1 MENRGVINRHRHR
14 LSYFVELSAND
25 IITEVIFGAF
35 REEHRERLVPFVGV
49 TVFVKSELTTP
60 LYADFGFVVFC
71 FLARISRQP
80 LHETLING
88 FLDENSF
95 WNARLRRERIAVL
108 QNELRLL
115 RQKYEEDTRRYEMLS
130 QRHELERVAREK
142 YHMKRADEDIFVI
155 YDAEKEQQP
164 QPDSM
169 AYMPIER

>member
-1 MENRGVINRHRHR
+1 MKSLSTIWKHLRR
-14 LSYFVELSAND
+14 LKYVVVL
-25 IITEVIFGAF
+25 AF
-35 REEHRERLVPFVGV
+35 IV
-49 TVFVKSELTTP
+49 
-60 LYADFGFVVFC
+60 
-71 FLARISRQP
+71 
-80 LHETLING
+80 LING
-88 FLDENSF
+88 FLAENSF

-142 YHMKRADEDIFVI
+142 YHMKRADEDIFAI

>member
-1 MENRGVINRHRHR
+1 MANFLHDMKSLSMIWKHLRR
-14 LSYFVELSAND
+14 LKYVVVL
-25 IITEVIFGAF
+25 AF
-35 REEHRERLVPFVGV
+35 IV
-49 TVFVKSELTTP
+49 
-60 LYADFGFVVFC
+60 
-71 FLARISRQP
+71 
-80 LHETLING
+80 LING

>member
-49 TVFVKSELTTP
+49 TVFVKSELTTS

-88 FLDENSF
+88 FLDVSDQ
-95 WNARLRRERIAVL
+95 LMGGHK
-108 QNELRLL
+108 LL
-115 RQKYEEDTRRYEMLS
+115 ETNGGECAGYVSNHTAATYYE
-130 QRHELERVAREK
+130 
-142 YHMKRADEDIFVI
+142 
-155 YDAEKEQQP
+155 
-164 QPDSM
+164 
-169 AYMPIER
+169 

>member
-1 MENRGVINRHRHR
+1 MAFLHAFCLTLWQISYNDMKSLSTIWKHLRR
-14 LSYFVELSAND
+14 LKYVVVL
-25 IITEVIFGAF
+25 AF
-35 REEHRERLVPFVGV
+35 IV
-49 TVFVKSELTTP
+49 
-60 LYADFGFVVFC
+60 
-71 FLARISRQP
+71 
-80 LHETLING
+80 LING

-164 QPDSM
+164 QSDSM

>member
-1 MENRGVINRHRHR
+1 MAFLHAFCLTLWQISYNDMKSLSTIWKHLRR
-14 LSYFVELSAND
+14 LKY
-25 IITEVIFGAF
+25 
-35 REEHRERLVPFVGV
+35 
-49 TVFVKSELTTP
+49 
-60 LYADFGFVVFC
+60 VVV
-71 FLARISRQP
+71 LA
-80 LHETLING
+80 
-88 FLDENSF
+88 LDENSF

>member
-1 MENRGVINRHRHR
+1 MVFLHAFCLTLWQISYNDMKSLSTIWKHLRR
-14 LSYFVELSAND
+14 LKYVVVL
-25 IITEVIFGAF
+25 AF
-35 REEHRERLVPFVGV
+35 IV
-49 TVFVKSELTTP
+49 
-60 LYADFGFVVFC
+60 
-71 FLARISRQP
+71 
-80 LHETLING
+80 LING

>member
-1 MENRGVINRHRHR
+1 MANFLHDMKSLSTIWKHLRR
-14 LSYFVELSAND
+14 LKYVVVL
-25 IITEVIFGAF
+25 AF
-35 REEHRERLVPFVGV
+35 IV
-49 TVFVKSELTTP
+49 
-60 LYADFGFVVFC
+60 
-71 FLARISRQP
+71 
-80 LHETLING
+80 LING

-142 YHMKRADEDIFVI
+142 YHMKRAEEDIFVI

>member
-1 MENRGVINRHRHR
+1 MAFLHAFCITLWQISYYNMKSLSSIWQHLRR
-14 LSYFVELSAND
+14 LKYVVVL
-25 IITEVIFGAF
+25 AF
-35 REEHRERLVPFVGV
+35 IV
-49 TVFVKSELTTP
+49 
-60 LYADFGFVVFC
+60 
-71 FLARISRQP
+71 
-80 LHETLING
+80 LING

-164 QPDSM
+164 QTDSM